1 MGSTVQGLAVKTT
14 KLLWLH
20 ILGDKMKPILGFA
33 AGVAIMC
40 SAFWVAGYDFDERN
54 ATALLLY
61 IYSLAAGVLGAF
73 AAKEFL

>member
-1 MGSTVQGLAVKTT
+1 
-14 KLLWLH
+14 
-20 ILGDKMKPILGFA
+20 MKPILGFA

-40 SAFWVAGYDFDERN
+40 SVFWVAGYDFDERN

-61 IYSLAAGVLGAF
+61 IYSLAAGALTAF